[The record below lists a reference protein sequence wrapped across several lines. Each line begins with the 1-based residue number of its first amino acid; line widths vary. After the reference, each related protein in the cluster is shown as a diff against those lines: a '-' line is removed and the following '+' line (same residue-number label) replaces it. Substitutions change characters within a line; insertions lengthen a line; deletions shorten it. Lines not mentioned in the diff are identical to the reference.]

1 MHEIGLMQETIN
13 MALDHAK
20 NQNAHKIHSLKM
32 RVGDLSGVIPEA
44 LQFAFD
50 VMINDTIAQGAK
62 LYIETIPVTCYCLN
76 CQTNFQPDD
85 IIYQCPHCDNLST
98 KILTGKEL
106 ELTSLEVS

>member
-1 MHEIGLMQETIN
+1 MQ
-13 MALDHAK
+13 K
-20 NQNAHKIHSLKM
+20 NQNANKIHSLKM
-32 RVGDLSGVIPEA
+32 RIGDLSGVIPEA

-62 LYIETIPVTCYCLN
+62 LYIETISVTCYCHN

-85 IIYQCPHCDNLST
+85 IIYQCPQCDSLSSQ
-98 KILTGKEL
+98 ILTGKEL